1 MSRPGGLGRGL
12 EALIPTATAE
22 RGGLR
27 TIPLDAIDTNPRQP
41 REAFDQRSLAELA
54 QSLQTVGLLQPI
66 VVRETSRAAKHT
78 QEPRHG
84 LGPETG
90 PSRYEI
96 IAGERRFRAAQ
107 LAGFREIRA
116 IIRHTDDDQ
125 VLTEAL
131 VENIHRVDLNAL
143 EEAGAYQQLL
153 DDFGF
158 THEQLAARLGKS
170 RSTITNT
177 LRLLTLTPELQ
188 QQVATGA
195 LSPGHARALLALVD
209 TTLQREAARRIVAEG
224 LSVRAAEELVRKLL
238 KQSDMPRPSRPV
250 DRGLYLGL
258 QQRLSD
264 AFSTKVRI
272 TGSSNRGQVVIDF
285 SGRDDLQRLLSMLE
299 GGVGSGLQRE
309 TL

>member
-27 TIPLDAIDTNPRQP
+27 TVPLDAIEPNPRQP
-41 REAFDQRSLAELA
+41 RDAFDQHSLAELA

-66 VVRETSRAAKHT
+66 IVRETA
-78 QEPRHG
+78 G
-84 LGPETG
+84 N
-90 PSRYEI
+90 RYQI
-96 IAGERRFRAAQ
+96 IAGERRYRAAQ

-116 IIRHTDDDQ
+116 LVRHTDDDQ

-158 THEQLAARLGKS
+158 THEQLAARLGRS

-177 LRLLTLTPELQ
+177 LRLLSLGPDLQ
-188 QQVATGA
+188 RQVAIGA
-195 LSPGHARALLALVD
+195 LSPGHARALLAVD
-209 TTLQREAARRIVAEG
+209 DLEVQREVARRIVSEG
-224 LSVRAAEELVRKLL
+224 MSVRAAEDLIRRLVRQANEQPK
-238 KQSDMPRPSRPV
+238 DARTPE
-250 DRGLYLGL
+250 RGVYPGL

-272 TGSSNRGQVVIDF
+272 TGSPNRGQVVIDF
-285 SGRDDLQRLLSMLE
+285 AGPDDLQRLLGVLE
-299 GGVGSGLQRE
+299 GGVGDGLQRE
-309 TL
+309 SL

>member
-1 MSRPGGLGRGL
+1 VSRPSGLGRGL

-27 TIPLDAIDTNPRQP
+27 TIPLDAIDANPRQP
-41 REAFDQRSLAELA
+41 RESFEQRSLAELA

-66 VVRETSRAAKHT
+66 VVRETS
-78 QEPRHG
+78 PD
-84 LGPETG
+84 
-90 PSRYEI
+90 RYEI

-177 LRLLTLTPELQ
+177 LRLLSLSPELQ
-188 QQVATGA
+188 QQVATAA
-195 LSPGHARALLALVD
+195 LSPGHARALLALDD
-209 TTLQREAARRIVAEG
+209 TTVQREAARRIVSEG

-238 KQSDMPRPSRPV
+238 KQSDQHRQSRPV
-250 DRGLYLGL
+250 ERGLYLGL

-272 TGSSNRGQVVIDF
+272 TGSSSRGQVVIDF
-285 SGRDDLQRLLSMLE
+285 SGRDDLQRLLGMLE
-299 GGVGSGLQRE
+299 GGVGNGLQRE
-309 TL
+309 AL